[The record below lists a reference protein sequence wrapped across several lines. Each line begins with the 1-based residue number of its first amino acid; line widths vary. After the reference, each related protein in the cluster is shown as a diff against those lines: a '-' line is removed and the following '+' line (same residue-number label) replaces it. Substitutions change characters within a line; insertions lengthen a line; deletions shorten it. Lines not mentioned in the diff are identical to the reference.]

1 MNVNT
6 NKDSDLNNYKNGSN
20 WNNSTN
26 FNWINPNSIWNG
38 TVLPN
43 NSNSTWN
50 GSVSP
55 YEVSSS
61 LMTINLANMTF
72 LVNQLIDYDMTA
84 RTLWVNFVPYN
95 ITAVVNYT
103 NTPNM
108 WANLNET
115 GI

>member
-1 MNVNT
+1 
-6 NKDSDLNNYKNGSN
+6 
-20 WNNSTN
+20 
-26 FNWINPNSIWNG
+26 
-38 TVLPN
+38 
-43 NSNSTWN
+43 
-50 GSVSP
+50 
-55 YEVSSS
+55 
-61 LMTINLANMTF
+61 MTINLANMTF